1 MRRQTPLPALLLVLA
16 LGIPMEA
23 GATAVSRSGPDD
35 VRVGISFGG
44 ISFIGFILE
53 YRWGNRSAELNVG
66 TWSFR
71 DLSVSVVGKQYF
83 GPGDFRPFAGL
94 GLWTVFNPRHG
105 RGEQAGAAL
114 VARAPVG
121 VDWNLDA
128 AHYVGA
134 SLSLNRALLIRR
146 KDPRDDTPPSERLI
160 PLPGF
165 YYRWNR

>member
-1 MRRQTPLPALLLVLA
+1 MRWHTPFRIVLLALG

-23 GATAVSRSGPDD
+23 GAAAVAPSGPEDF
-35 VRVGISFGG
+35 RVGISFGG
-44 ISFIGFILE
+44 ISFIGFIME
-53 YRWGNRSAELNVG
+53 YRWGDRSMELNLG

-83 GPGDFRPFAGL
+83 GPGDFRPFAGV
-94 GLWTVFNPRHG
+94 GLWTVLNPQHG
-105 RGEQAGAAL
+105 PGEQSAAAL

-128 AHYVGA
+128 AHYLGA